1 MNNGNPLKFIVIQ
14 ELSLLISL
22 YKLQEKSNLT
32 WPNQMC
38 ALITIKLIMMLP
50 YSKQLV
56 TMNYRLYSVI
66 NLTFLKLP
74 IEILTWELVFSTL
87 VILLLTCHP
96 CLVQELAETMILVS
110 KKLLSYVCWLL
121 ITLKTLLKTQETGVF
136 LKCKFQNLVLKVTPP
151 GTL

>member
-1 MNNGNPLKFIVIQ
+1 MKLGNPLKFIVIQ
-14 ELSLLISL
+14 ELNLLISH
-22 YKLQEKSNLT
+22 YKLQERSNLT
-32 WPNQMC
+32 WPQQMC
-38 ALITIKLIMMLP
+38 VLITIKLIMINP

-56 TMNYRLYSVI
+56 GMNYRFYSVI

-87 VILLLTCHP
+87 VILLLTCQP
-96 CLVQELAETMILVS
+96 YLVQELAETIVLVS

-136 LKCKFQNLVLKVTPP
+136 LKCKFQNLVLKVTQL